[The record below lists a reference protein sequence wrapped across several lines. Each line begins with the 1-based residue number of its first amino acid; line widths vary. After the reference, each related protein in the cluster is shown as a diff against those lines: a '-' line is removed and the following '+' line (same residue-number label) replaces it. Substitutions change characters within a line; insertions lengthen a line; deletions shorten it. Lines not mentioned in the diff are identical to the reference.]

1 MGAGAQRTA
10 EPVGEYLSRKLA
22 VQLQTDLDEY
32 TASNPDFPVSPLR
45 IR

>member
-1 MGAGAQRTA
+1 MGTGTQRPA

-22 VQLQTDLDEY
+22 AQVQTDLDEY